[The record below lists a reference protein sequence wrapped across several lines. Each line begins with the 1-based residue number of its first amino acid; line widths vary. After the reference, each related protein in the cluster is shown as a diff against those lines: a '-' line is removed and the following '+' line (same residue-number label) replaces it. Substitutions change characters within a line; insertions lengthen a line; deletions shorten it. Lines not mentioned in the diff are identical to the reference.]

1 MDQNE
6 NSHRAWLD
14 CLLQTGLEMNEKEI
28 KYPPNRIWKDRKEG
42 ETRLEN
48 VAVFGDLHEVNRIP
62 LVESGNQPL
71 QEHIQVA

>member
-1 MDQNE
+1 
-6 NSHRAWLD
+6 
-14 CLLQTGLEMNEKEI
+14 MNEKEI
-28 KYPPNRIWKDRKEG
+28 KHSPNRIWKDRKEG

-71 QEHIQVA
+71 QEHIQIA